1 MGPGRAAYY
10 FKEKNPDAE
19 RYRVTLYGSLALTG
33 VGHGTDVAIQKMI
46 NRPDDTEIIWES
58 TKSLPHHPNGMLFEA
73 LRNGEVVDRWE
84 VYSVGGGALW
94 DELGTFKEEDVYPDT
109 KMTDILDWC
118 KAEGR
123 SFVEYVELH
132 EGPEIF
138 DYLEEVW
145 KVMVTSIH
153 NGLENE
159 GVLPAVGT
167 QGLFLPRAGPA
178 IGRYPAPYGNGICCR
193 FGSCRRECGRR

>member
-1 MGPGRAAYY
+1 
-10 FKEKNPDAE
+10 
-19 RYRVTLYGSLALTG
+19 
-33 VGHGTDVAIQKMI
+33 MI
-46 NRPDDTEIIWES
+46 DRPDDTEIIWES
-58 TKSLPHHPNGMLFEA
+58 AKSLPHHPNGMLFEA

-132 EGPEIF
+132 EGPGN
-138 DYLEEVW
+138 LRL
-145 KVMVTSIH
+145 SRR
-153 NGLENE
+153 GLESD
-159 GVLPAVGT
+159 G
-167 QGLFLPRAGPA
+167 
-178 IGRYPAPYGNGICCR
+178 YKY
-193 FGSCRRECGRR
+193 S

>member
-1 MGPGRAAYY
+1 
-10 FKEKNPDAE
+10 
-19 RYRVTLYGSLALTG
+19 
-33 VGHGTDVAIQKMI
+33 
-46 NRPDDTEIIWES
+46 
-58 TKSLPHHPNGMLFEA
+58 MLFEA

-159 GVLPAVGT
+159 GVLPGNLRLARKACSYHVRAQQSAGT
-167 QGLFLPRAGPA
+167 LTPH
-178 IGRYPAPYGNGICCR
+178 GNGICCR
-193 FGSCRRECGRR
+193 FGGCRRECGRR